1 MTEGRSAPALV
12 VLGAGPA
19 GLAAAWRAALGGHR
33 VVVLE
38 RGDAP
43 GGLAAS
49 FEVGGMRVDHGS
61 HRLHPSAAPA
71 ILAVLQDLLGGT
83 LQWRPRRGRIR
94 LEGRWVGFP
103 LRAGDLA
110 RHLSPRFAL
119 GATADTLTAA
129 LRRPRADTFAEVVRA
144 GLGPTVL
151 DRFYGPFARKLWGL
165 GPEELS
171 GALARVRIGRSTPAA
186 LLSAFGAGRGRPSSG
201 FWYPAGGFGAI
212 TDALAAAAVAAG
224 VDLRCGA
231 EVVGLELGGRQK
243 RAVLSSGE
251 GVEAAAVW
259 STLPLPVLARLARP
273 APPSDVL
280 LAAGRLR
287 FRALVLVYLVL
298 RTRRWTPFDAHYL
311 PGPETP
317 VSRVSEPRNYR
328 DSPEDPADRTVLCV
342 EVPCS
347 VGDATWGSD
356 DGELAARV
364 AVDLEAAGLPAV
376 RPTAWE
382 LKRVPAV
389 YPVYASGVEDD
400 RGAVERWAASLHDVV
415 PLGRGGLFTHDN
427 IHHALA
433 MAWAAADALAP
444 DGTWDA
450 GAWEAARARF
460 GAHVVED

>member
-1 MTEGRSAPALV
+1 M
-12 VLGAGPA
+12 LGAGPA
-19 GLAAAWRAALGGHR
+19 GLAAAWRAGLGGHR

-38 RGDAP
+38 RGAAP

-49 FEVGGMRVDHGS
+49 FEVGGVRVDHGS
-61 HRLHPSAAPA
+61 HRLHPSADPA
-71 ILAVLQDLLGGT
+71 ILAALQAMLGGT
-83 LQWRPRRGRIR
+83 LQWRRRRGRIR

-103 LRAGDLA
+103 LRAGDLV
-110 RHLSPRFAL
+110 RHLSPGFAL
-119 GATADTLTAA
+119 RAAADTVTAR

-186 LLSAFGAGRGRPSSG
+186 LLAAAGRGTAPSG

-212 TDALAAAAVAAG
+212 TDALAAEAVAAG
-224 VDLRCGA
+224 VDLRCSA
-231 EVVGLELGGRQK
+231 EVVELELGGSPTRITLAGGGSVQA
-243 RAVLSSGE
+243 RT
-251 GVEAAAVW
+251 VW

-273 APPSDVL
+273 AAPADVL
-280 LAAGRLR
+280 RAAGRLR

-298 RTRRWTPFDAHYL
+298 GRRRWTPFDAHYL

-328 DSPEDPADRTVLCV
+328 DSPDDPADRTVLCV

-347 VGDATWGSD
+347 VGDATWEAD
-356 DGELAARV
+356 DDELAARV

-376 RPTAWE
+376 RPTTWVV
-382 LKRVPAV
+382 KRVRAV
-389 YPVYASGVEDD
+389 YPVYAYGVEED
-400 RGAVERWAASLHDVV
+400 RSAVEGWAASLGDVV

-433 MAWAAADALAP
+433 MAWAASDALLP

-450 GAWEAARARF
+450 SAWEAARQRF
-460 GAHVVED
+460 RAHVVED